1 MPRVPARGDDLHRGP
16 GVPAGVPAP
25 LPAAA
30 DGRPGRGDPAGD
42 GGGPLRRASC
52 GRRRAG
58 AGVPG
63 AATRSGPADAGPA
76 PRRGA
81 ARHRRRR
88 RGRLGPSRRGA
99 VAWRADGGPG
109 MTVPARL
116 AVGPAGAGTTSGEE
130 NLAEVLRPFRRLV
143 SPRELI
149 VYDEE
154 ATAAQAEAGLVRPVL
169 RRAARARWDA
179 VLVVDDHPS
188 MSVWS
193 ARVRTFV
200 TLLRRHVAFHDVR
213 VCRLDTSGTG
223 PEEVM
228 LRHGRHGP
236 AVPAGTGLPA
246 VRRHRIVLVL
256 SDGAAP
262 AWRSGAAL
270 PHLRAWAQRHP
281 VAVVHL
287 LPQQMWH
294 RGGLAAQRLGLR
306 APRAGVPNARLWWRQ
321 PDPLRA
327 LPDLGRRAD
336 PDAIPV
342 PVVEL
347 RTRWLAA
354 WVDLIAGRH
363 PRWVDLPA
371 VLAYARAPQPPR
383 RRAPQRWDP
392 AAALRE
398 FVSWASPTALRL
410 ATGLA
415 AAPLEPAVIAVV
427 RDEVVPEAGDVHL
440 AEVFTGP
447 LVEPRPGRAGV
458 DFRPGVREEL
468 LAIGRRADTV
478 RVWRTVAARLG
489 PERPE
494 LAAWGR
500 VLSDPDGTPLDPAG
514 SVARIETA
522 VLRALSGRY
531 LRRARRLREAIEPDT
546 PGERDV
552 RDTPAS
558 RGTNV
563 IMAVGEDADVPRS
576 VPAEGAGLSS
586 TPVDATTPSRTP
598 AVWGNVPP
606 RNPNFT
612 GRADLL
618 ALLHRQIQGGTTAVL
633 PHALHGMGGV
643 GKSHLAVEYVYQHQG
658 EYDLIWWIPAE
669 RATQI
674 GASLVELAH
683 RMNLTAGPDVGSA
696 RLAVQEALRLGR
708 PYPRWLLIFDNAE
721 SPEVLLPYLPIG
733 GSGSIMITSR
743 NPQWASMARTLEV
756 NVFSRTESVELLR
769 RRGPELTDEEADRLA
784 EALGDL
790 PLALEQ
796 AAAWRAETGMPA
808 EEYLRLFEEK
818 RVELLEQAPPMDYQL
833 PVAAAWNVSLDR
845 LVVANPAAFRLL
857 QVCSF
862 LAPEPIPRT
871 LFSGA
876 QNADIHPDL
885 NGALRDPMRLGRA
898 IRDINRYALARV
910 IHRTNSIQMHR
921 LIQAVLLDRM
931 NDGERD
937 AMRASAHRLLA
948 TGDRNDPD
956 TPGNWPSYADLY
968 PHVLVSGAV
977 ESAQGWVHQLVYNE
991 ARYLYWWGDMEA
1003 SLELSRHAYQTWRER
1018 LGETDPMT
1026 LQVGQWLG
1034 FMLYR
1039 LGRHS
1044 EAADLNT
1051 RILRA
1056 HESATA
1062 EDTEELLSALGAV
1075 AADLRVAGDFIQALR
1090 IDEDVYRRHV
1100 ALLGEDDPS
1109 TLNAAHNL
1117 AVSLRLTGDMRRAFA
1132 VDQATYAHRVLLF
1145 GEDHAQTLESLLNLI
1160 IDRRELGEYL
1170 PARAEM
1176 QNVVDR
1182 LPLVWGSAQTQ
1193 TLLARRRLASAVR
1206 KAGDHVAARAL
1217 SQEVRDGFAARYGEA
1232 HPDTLLA
1239 AFGLAVD
1246 LRATGELDAAAQ
1258 LSEEIGEHYRQ
1269 LFGDEHPYTVA
1280 ARANAAIVHRLR
1292 GDAARA
1298 RSMNEAGLA
1307 VLTRR
1312 LGGDHPLALAAS
1324 INLGNDL
1331 YVLGEHR
1338 AAYELD
1344 QATVERAREVFGP
1357 EHPTTLIALG
1367 NLAMDLIALGRD
1379 TEGRALLDEIGP
1391 TFRRTLGDTHPATRA
1406 GLDPTVRGDC
1416 DLDPMPL

>member
-1 MPRVPARGDDLHRGP
+1 M
-16 GVPAGVPAP
+16 
-25 LPAAA
+25 PAAA
-30 DGRPGRGDPAGD
+30 VGRPGRGRPAAD
-42 GGGPLRRASC
+42 GGRALRRATR

-58 AGVPG
+58 PGVPG
-63 AATRSGPADAGPA
+63 PATRPRRAHPRPAARRGPA
-76 PRRGA
+76 
-81 ARHRRRR
+81 RRRR
-88 RGRLGPSRRGA
+88 RRRRPGLGPPRRGA
-99 VAWRADGGPG
+99 VARRADGGPG
-109 MTVPARL
+109 MILPGWPPA
-116 AVGPAGAGTTSGEE
+116 GPAESGAAATGEE
-130 NLAEVLRPFRRLV
+130 SLADVLRPFRRLV
-143 SPRELI
+143 SPRELF

-169 RRAARARWDA
+169 RRAVRARWDV
-179 VLVVDDHPS
+179 VLVVDEHPS
-188 MSVWS
+188 MTVWS
-193 ARVRTFV
+193 TRVRTFT
-200 TLLRRHVAFHDVR
+200 TLLRRHMAFQDVR
-213 VCRLDTSGTG
+213 VCHLATGGTS
-223 PEEVM
+223 PEEVL
-228 LRHGRHGP
+228 LRRGRRGP
-236 AVPAGTGLPA
+236 AVPAAAGLPA

-270 PHLRAWAQRHP
+270 PHLHAWARRQP

-306 APRAGVPNARLWWRQ
+306 APRAGAPNSRLWWRQ

-327 LPDLGRRAD
+327 WTDVGRPAD
-336 PDAIPV
+336 PDAVPV

-347 RTRWLAA
+347 RPRWLAA
-354 WVDLIAGRH
+354 WVDLVAGRH

-371 VLAYARAPQPPR
+371 VLAYARPPHPADR
-383 RRAPQRWDP
+383 RTPERWDP
-392 AAALRE
+392 AAAVRE
-398 FVSWASPTALRL
+398 FVSWASPAALRL

-415 AAPLEPAVIAVV
+415 AAPLDAAAIAAV
-427 RDEVVPEAGDVHL
+427 RDEAVPEAGDVHL
-440 AEVFTGP
+440 AELLTGP
-447 LVEPRPGRAGV
+447 LVGPGPRQLGL

-468 LAIGRRADTV
+468 LAIGRRAETV
-478 RVWRTVAARLG
+478 RILRALAARLG
-489 PERPE
+489 PDRPE
-494 LAAWGR
+494 LAAWGP
-500 VLSDPDGTPLDPAG
+500 VLSDPDGTPLDRPGPAAE
-514 SVARIETA
+514 VEVA
-522 VLRALSGRY
+522 VLGALSGRY
-531 LRRARRLREAIEPDT
+531 LGRARRLRSALERDT
-546 PGERDV
+546 PDERDV

-563 IMAVGEDADVPRS
+563 IMDGGEEADVPRS
-576 VPAEGAGLSS
+576 VPAEGAGLST
-586 TPVDATTPSRTP
+586 TPVDASTPGRTP

-612 GRADLL
+612 GRADHL
-618 ALLHRQIQGGTTAVL
+618 AMLHRQIQGGATAVL

-683 RMNLTAGPDVGSA
+683 RMNLTAGPDIGSA
-696 RLAVQEALRLGR
+696 RLAVQEALRTGR

-721 SPEVLLPYLPIG
+721 SPEVLLPYLPTG

-743 NPQWASMARTLEV
+743 NPQWATMARTLEV
-756 NVFSRTESVELLR
+756 DVFTRAESVELLR
-769 RRGPELTDEEADRLA
+769 RRGPELTDEQADRLA
-784 EALGDL
+784 DALGDL

-808 EEYLRLFEEK
+808 EEYLRVFEEK

-876 QNADIHPDL
+876 QNADIHPEL

-931 NDGERD
+931 NTAERD

-956 TPGNWPSYADLY
+956 TPANWPSYADLY

-977 ESAQGWVHQLVYNE
+977 ESAQGWVHQLIYNE

-1003 SLELSRHAYQTWRER
+1003 SLELSRHAYDTWRQR
-1018 LGETDPMT
+1018 LGETDPTT
-1026 LQVGQWLG
+1026 LRIGQWLG

-1044 EAADLNT
+1044 EAAELNT

-1056 HESATA
+1056 HESATH

-1075 AADLRVAGDFIQALR
+1075 AADLRVAGDFAQALE

-1100 ALLGEDDPS
+1100 VLLGEDDPS

-1132 VDQATYAHRVLLF
+1132 VDRATYAHRVLLF
-1145 GEDHAQTLESLLNLI
+1145 GEDHAQTLESHLNLI

-1206 KAGDHVAARAL
+1206 KAGDHVTARAL
-1217 SQEVRDGFAARYGEA
+1217 SQEVRDGFAARYGA
-1232 HPDTLLA
+1232 GHPDTLLA

-1246 LRATGELDAAAQ
+1246 LRATGDLAAAAR
-1258 LSEEIGEHYRQ
+1258 LSEEIGESYQR
-1269 LFGDEHPYTVA
+1269 LFGDDHPYTVA

-1292 GDAARA
+1292 GDAGLA
-1298 RSMNEAGLA
+1298 RSVNESGLA

-1312 LGGDHPLALAAS
+1312 LGPDHPLVLAAS

-1331 YVLGEHR
+1331 YVLQDHG

-1344 QATVERAREVFGP
+1344 RATVDRAREVFGP

-1367 NLAMDLIALGRD
+1367 NLAMDLIALERVA
-1379 TEGRALLDEIGP
+1379 EGRALLDEIGP
-1391 TFRRTLGDTHPATRA
+1391 TFHRTLGDAHPATRA
-1406 GLDPTVRGDC
+1406 GLDPAVRGDC